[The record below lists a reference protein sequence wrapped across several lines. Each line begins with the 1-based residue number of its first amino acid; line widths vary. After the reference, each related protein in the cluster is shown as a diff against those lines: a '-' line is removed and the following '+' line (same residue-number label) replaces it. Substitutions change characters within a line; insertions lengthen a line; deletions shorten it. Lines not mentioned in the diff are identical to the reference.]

1 MRKKVLSIILGM
13 AMLSGVLA
21 GCGSNGGDTVQNNTA
36 AESEASAETV
46 DPDTENTE
54 TESEETQYPI
64 TISHAYGETVI
75 ESKPERIVTLGWGN
89 QDTVLA
95 LGVVPVGVSASNY
108 GYVTEHGLHEWTDEA
123 FASLG
128 ESNPNVFDDTDGFD
142 YEAISDAAP
151 DVILAAYSGMTE
163 EEYETLSAIAPVV
176 PFEETAWKTSW
187 REQTIRNAEGMG
199 MKEEGEALVADTE
212 ALIAEKVSEHPEF
225 SGVKAGFFWIDA
237 GDFSTFYAYLPA
249 DPRASYLQDL
259 GFELPDSIKELAGDG
274 SDFSVTLSR
283 ENVEALSDIDLMVVY
298 GDEALLEALQKDELM
313 SEIPAIK
320 NGAVVLLDSTSRLAA
335 STTPS
340 ILSIPATIDEYL
352 DVLSEACGKINE

>member
-1 MRKKVLSIILGM
+1 
-13 AMLSGVLA
+13 
-21 GCGSNGGDTVQNNTA
+21 
-36 AESEASAETV
+36 
-46 DPDTENTE
+46 
-54 TESEETQYPI
+54 
-64 TISHAYGETVI
+64 
-75 ESKPERIVTLGWGN
+75 
-89 QDTVLA
+89 
-95 LGVVPVGVSASNY
+95 
-108 GYVTEHGLHEWTDEA
+108 
-123 FASLG
+123 
-128 ESNPNVFDDTDGFD
+128 
-142 YEAISDAAP
+142 
-151 DVILAAYSGMTE
+151 MTE

-249 DPRASYLQDL
+249 APRASYLQDL
-259 GFELPDSIKELAGDG
+259 GFELPASIK
-274 SDFSVTLSR
+274 
-283 ENVEALSDIDLMVVY
+283 
-298 GDEALLEALQKDELM
+298 ALLEALQKDELM

>member
-95 LGVVPVGVSASNY
+95 LGVVPVGVSAANY

-151 DVILAAYSGMTE
+151 DVSLRHIQ
-163 EEYETLSAIAPVV
+163 V
-176 PFEETAWKTSW
+176 
-187 REQTIRNAEGMG
+187 
-199 MKEEGEALVADTE
+199 
-212 ALIAEKVSEHPEF
+212 
-225 SGVKAGFFWIDA
+225 
-237 GDFSTFYAYLPA
+237 
-249 DPRASYLQDL
+249 
-259 GFELPDSIKELAGDG
+259 
-274 SDFSVTLSR
+274 
-283 ENVEALSDIDLMVVY
+283 
-298 GDEALLEALQKDELM
+298 
-313 SEIPAIK
+313 
-320 NGAVVLLDSTSRLAA
+320 
-335 STTPS
+335 
-340 ILSIPATIDEYL
+340 
-352 DVLSEACGKINE
+352 

>member
-95 LGVVPVGVSASNY
+95 LGAVPVGVSAANY

-199 MKEEGEALVADTE
+199 MKEEGEALVADAE

-249 DPRASYLQDL
+249 DPRSLL
-259 GFELPDSIKELAGDG
+259 FTG
-274 SDFSVTLSR
+274 SWF
-283 ENVEALSDIDLMVVY
+283 
-298 GDEALLEALQKDELM
+298 
-313 SEIPAIK
+313 
-320 NGAVVLLDSTSRLAA
+320 
-335 STTPS
+335 
-340 ILSIPATIDEYL
+340 
-352 DVLSEACGKINE
+352 